1 MIEFIKSKKI
11 EGVILDFIVIVF
23 IFIMIVLNSGDYKQV
38 FSSNRVIFDK
48 NSAEK
53 MINNKKRFVTLD
65 LENAKLTR
73 FSLKNNDTGSLEI
86 NTYEVI
92 YDNKILI
99 VFLKENTVVTNKVNG
114 ELIYFRNEKNEIKNK
129 IKEESN
135 DKEIYEVAF
144 SNEDYKTQEKLIKL
158 KFITSIFI
166 ILFMFLRLLIN
177 LLYYYNPKNTRK
189 YIKYRKKAKS
199 K

>member
-48 NSAEK
+48 KSAEK

-99 VFLKENTVVTNKVNG
+99 VFLKENTVVTDKVNG

-158 KFITSIFI
+158 KFIISIFI